1 MRGNTHVRFG
11 GRTGKTERPKGRHR
25 VPVRPY
31 DLSRQRLDVH
41 VLDEEGRTVGVSAV
55 RLDAD
60 ALRTLANRV
69 LRHGEEVNAVIE
81 SMTGSRF
88 VHDTL
93 E

>member
-1 MRGNTHVRFG
+1 M
-11 GRTGKTERPKGRHR
+11 
-25 VPVRPY
+25 
-31 DLSRQRLDVH
+31 H